1 MHQFRFYR
9 TTSHYLCHGMCYHS
23 RLVEIALGFSRN
35 LMIYSRRFTPTLWPK
50 DVLATH
56 YSFPPRFTERWRE
69 TGTPLFSPLPLRR
82 GLILFIKSGGIF
94 NFDLIVLRTSISSIC
109 NEILNLNFTKSRSK
123 VIKKLPSAS
132 VKPENQNKKSSET
145 SDNLEFSVSEIS
157 DSLLET
163 VEKYQ
168 ARSDPFYFYYPTH

>member
-1 MHQFRFYR
+1 MKRGHITFFISSY
-9 TTSHYLCHGMCYHS
+9 
-23 RLVEIALGFSRN
+23 FSTIKAQRS
-35 LMIYSRRFTPTLWPK
+35 L
-50 DVLATH
+50 
-56 YSFPPRFTERWRE
+56 
-69 TGTPLFSPLPLRR
+69 LFSAVTLP
-82 GLILFIKSGGIF
+82 IF

-168 ARSDPFYFYYPTH
+168 NPVLFLLPDTLIKNKQLIPVNGYKLLTTLPVISQSQMDYLIISSSRSHSPSFINN

>member
-1 MHQFRFYR
+1 LKRGHITFFISSY
-9 TTSHYLCHGMCYHS
+9 
-23 RLVEIALGFSRN
+23 FSTIKAQRS
-35 LMIYSRRFTPTLWPK
+35 L
-50 DVLATH
+50 
-56 YSFPPRFTERWRE
+56 
-69 TGTPLFSPLPLRR
+69 LFSAVTIPSPTGEPPFL
-82 GLILFIKSGGIF
+82 GGIF